1 MNPSFIPQIFG
12 TSIRIFILW
21 IRRSSFSRLSKGKN
35 QHDSMKC
42 YQNRSK
48 TFLCFLGLGCSC
60 KRNIFDFNATIMR
73 HSWNDV
79 HFSSIDWLGPRFS
92 GSIDK
97 YEYFMFVESKFEL
110 CNDSYSFQMSTI
122 GYHSFTHA
130 SPFSA
135 FSCYC
140 CALHWDL
147 QDYLPLLAIWW
158 SSQIGQETWTKNFI
172 PQNSKKTI

>member
-1 MNPSFIPQIFG
+1 
-12 TSIRIFILW
+12 
-21 IRRSSFSRLSKGKN
+21 
-35 QHDSMKC
+35 MKC

-79 HFSSIDWLGPRFS
+79 HFSSIDRLGSRFS

-97 YEYFMFVESKFEL
+97 YEYFIFVESSLEVEL
-110 CNDSYSFQMSTI
+110 CIDSCSFQMSTI
-122 GYHSFTHA
+122 GYHSFTHV
-130 SPFSA
+130 SHFLA
-135 FSCYC
+135 FLCYC

-147 QDYLPLLAIWW
+147 QDYLPLLAIWS

-172 PQNSKKTI
+172 PQNSKKII